1 MYLHKIPSFIQ
12 CFYPNYLWVVSER
25 EKVLYLTFDDGPTEE
40 ITEWVLDQLAQF
52 DAYATFFMVGSNIQ
66 KYPEIAHKVIDAGHV
81 VGNHTQNHVNGW
93 KTDTRAYLRE
103 VLEAQNTIAE
113 YTGYKTHLFR
123 PPHGRIT
130 YTQAQYIRKHL
141 EIVMMD
147 TISGDFDRTI
157 NPDACVKN
165 VVESAKP
172 GSIVVF
178 HDSLKAWDRLRL
190 ALPQTLRHFSN
201 EGYKFASVPTIRSK
215 ATCLPKIFA

>member
-1 MYLHKIPSFIQ
+1 MIP
-12 CFYPNYLWVVSER
+12 ER
-25 EKVLYLTFDDGPTEE
+25 EKVLYLTFDDGPTQE
-40 ITEWVLDQLAQF
+40 ITEWVLDQLSQYN
-52 DAYATFFMVGSNIQ
+52 AYATFFMVGNNVRRN
-66 KYPEIAHKVIDAGHV
+66 PEIAHKVIDAGHT

-93 KTDTRAYLRE
+93 KTETRAYLRE
-103 VLEAQNTIAE
+103 VLEAQNTISE

-147 TISGDFDRTI
+147 TISGDFDNKI
-157 NPDACVKN
+157 DAGVCIKN

-172 GSIVVF
+172 GSIIVF

-190 ALPQTLRHFSN
+190 ALPETLRHFS
-201 EGYKFASVPTIRSK
+201 EAGYKFASLQPFRPKETG
-215 ATCLPKIFA
+215 LPKIFA